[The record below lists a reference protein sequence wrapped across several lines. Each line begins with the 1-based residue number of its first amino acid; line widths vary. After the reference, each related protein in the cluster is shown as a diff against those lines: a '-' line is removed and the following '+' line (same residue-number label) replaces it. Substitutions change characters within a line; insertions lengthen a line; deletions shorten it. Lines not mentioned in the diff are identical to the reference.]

1 VTEGTLPKPVR
12 LRPATSGDQGA
23 IRSLIYRARI
33 NPRGLDWRRFVLAVD
48 DGGRLVGCG
57 QLKPHKDG
65 SRELA
70 SIAVEPA
77 WRGQGVASMIVRQL
91 MQAGPPLWLVC
102 RAELTPFYT
111 RFGFRPVVPEEAAP
125 AHFRRLLRFG
135 RWLNRVS
142 PPEHWVQV
150 MVWAG

>member
-1 VTEGTLPKPVR
+1 

-33 NPRGLDWRRFVLAVD
+33 NPRGLDWRRFWLAVD
-48 DGGRLVGCG
+48 KGGRLVGCG
-57 QLKPHKDG
+57 QLRPHKDG

-77 WRGQGVASMIVRQL
+77 WRGQGVASMIVREL

-102 RAELTPFYT
+102 RADLTPFYA
-111 RFGFRPVVPEEAAP
+111 RFGFRPVLPEEIAP

-135 RWLNRVS
+135 RWLSRVS

-150 MVWAG
+150 MVWPG